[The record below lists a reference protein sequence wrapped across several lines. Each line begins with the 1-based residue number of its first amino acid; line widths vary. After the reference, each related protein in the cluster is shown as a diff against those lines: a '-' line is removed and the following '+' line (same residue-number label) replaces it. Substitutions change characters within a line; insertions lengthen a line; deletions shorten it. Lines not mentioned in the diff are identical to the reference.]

1 MALSPVSHRVRS
13 PDIHEFKELVVEALD
28 ALPERF
34 QALLENVAV
43 VVENEPSEED
53 LEQVGMTSDEGELLG
68 LYHGV
73 PLTERDIAYTGLPD
87 RVLIYRGPI
96 LRSCADAAEVQQQV
110 RETVIHEIGHHFG
123 LSDDEMVF

>member
-1 MALSPVSHRVRS
+1 MR
-13 PDIHEFKELVVEALD
+13 EFKELVVEALD

-43 VVENEPSEED
+43 VVEDEPSEED

-73 PLTERDIAYTGLPD
+73 PLTEREVAYTGLPD
-87 RVLIYRGPI
+87 RVFIYRGPI
-96 LRSCADAAEVQQQV
+96 LRSCAPPAEVRQQV
-110 RETVIHEIGHHFG
+110 CETVIHEIGLHLG

>member
-1 MALSPVSHRVRS
+1 MQ
-13 PDIHEFKELVVEALD
+13 EFKELVVEALD
-28 ALPERF
+28 ALPERV

-73 PLTERDIAYTGLPD
+73 PLTERDVAYTGLPD

-96 LRSCADAAEVQQQV
+96 LRSCATTAEVQQQV
-110 RETVIHEIGHHFG
+110 CETVIHEIGHHFG